1 MVDNAIYVDNG
12 DATDLVQNFQSNT
25 PGQESDVI
33 EVAPPRGTL
42 LRILNRVSRGDNVGV
57 PVYAR
62 LNNDSGNHVPTTT
75 KLEWR
80 IEPATGNRDLTV
92 SERFESVSEYET
104 TSLQEQRKTENVDN
118 VKHVLT
124 TPESHG
130 GEQVPYHT
138 INDIQSLKLVA
149 IGPEAIDWSQSVLY
163 VDNTAVEGP
172 FGGA

>member
-12 DATDLVQNFQSNT
+12 NATDLVENYQSNT
-25 PGQESDVI
+25 AGQESDVI

-42 LRILNRVSRGDNVGV
+42 VRILNRVARGDNVGF
-57 PVYAR
+57 PVYAKLR
-62 LNNDSGNHVPTTT
+62 NSDGNHVPTTT

-92 SERFESVSEYET
+92 SKRFESVSAYET
-104 TSLQEQRKTENVDN
+104 TSLQEQRKSENVDN

-124 TPESHG
+124 TPESQG
-130 GEQVPYHT
+130 GEPVPYHT
-138 INDIQSLKLVA
+138 INDIQAFKLVA
-149 IGPEAIDWSQSVLY
+149 IGPEPIDWNQSALY
-163 VDNTAVEGP
+163 IDSTAIQGP